1 MNKRH
6 LCIIAGIA
14 TVLTA
19 ALAGLAY
26 AQTHT
31 GVTLTQGP
39 LQLLFVDEAVSLVD
53 YVDDTAEPGGW
64 ALHPAVS
71 WYGEGKANAISPSVH
86 FWHAGQE
93 HHVWPLH
100 QSILQEPGDATVV
113 SSGWVAAPT
122 SYRAA
127 VKDDADLVALETLVT
142 IVSADV
148 VVQTYTV
155 TATAAIEDVRLIVY
169 AAFDLNAP
177 LHDHGEVTPDG
188 IRVIDSQTPME
199 MALEGDDLDAA
210 EVGSW
215 NDGPYPG
222 DDVWQHALAGELDD
236 AVSATAYV
244 EGALAFDLGDFSP
257 GQAKSQTVTLTIE
270 VERREYVYLP
280 LVVRDHGGP

>member
-6 LCIIAGIA
+6 LYIKAGMIVA
-14 TVLTA
+14 LTA

-26 AQTHT
+26 AKTHT
-31 GVTLTQGP
+31 GLTLTQGP

-53 YVDDTAEPGGW
+53 YVDDTAEPDGW
-64 ALHPAVS
+64 ALHPALS
-71 WYGEGKANAISPSVH
+71 WYGEGKANAVSPSIH
-86 FWHAGQE
+86 FSHGGQE

-100 QSILQEPGDATVV
+100 QSILQEPGDPTVV

-127 VKDDADLVALETLVT
+127 VKDDADLVTLETLVT

-148 VVQTYTV
+148 VVQTFTV
-155 TATAAIEDVRLIVY
+155 TATSAVDDVRLIVY

-177 LHDHGEVTPDG
+177 LHDQGEVTPDG
-188 IRVIDSQTPME
+188 IRVTDTQMPME
-199 MALEGDDLDAA
+199 MALEGDGLDAA

-222 DDVWQHALAGELDD
+222 EDVWQHALAGELDD
-236 AVSATAYV
+236 VTSAAAYV
-244 EGALAFDLGDFSP
+244 EGALAFDLGDFTA

-280 LVVRDHGGP
+280 LVVRNQGGP